1 MIFFELA
8 GYREQI
14 RHLSEQLLAVPGEAQ
29 KAKPGASSARK
40 VKAKRVAAK
49 RRR

>member
-14 RHLSEQLLAVPGEAQ
+14 RHLSEQLLAVPGQAQ
-29 KAKPGASSARK
+29 KAKQALH
-40 VKAKRVAAK
+40 
-49 RRR
+49 RRER